1 MVLNSS
7 LHFKINFESVKK
19 LCWHFAIFSNRML
32 RQKEMMVG
40 DCRLAT
46 VISKT
51 ASWYLF
57 LVTVIR
63 LVQVYLNVCK
73 ILRRAPSTLLSTE
86 CWYYINRTIFTLS
99 YTTIARKTLPAR
111 SKFHFPGNLF
121 WKAKVFI
128 SVTLVLKVS
137 MVALWYYQRPCY
149 MLYM

>member
-7 LHFKINFESVKK
+7 LHFKINFESAKK

-32 RQKEMMVG
+32 RQNEMMVG
-40 DCRLAT
+40 DCQLAT

-73 ILRRAPSTLLSTE
+73 ILRRALSTLLSTE

-99 YTTIARKTLPAR
+99 YTTIARKTLSAR
-111 SKFHFPGNLF
+111 SRFHFPGNLF
-121 WKAKVFI
+121 WKGKALI
-128 SVTLVLKVS
+128 SVTLIWKVS
-137 MVALWYYQRPCY
+137 IFRQICVHIH
-149 MLYM
+149 LYIMKF